1 MKIVIEKLQENI
13 DSTPTSIA
21 EQKEMLNELRYHK
34 KELTLQKREINE
46 SIRQVNAQTRQE
58 ISKLTGISKGFVG
71 DIARYS
77 RMSVRYQK
85 ETANKSNE
93 EAKSVI
99 NRQLQD
105 IDKKILWVS
114 RFKGNG
120 NVLNQSILYCSYCG
134 RRVKEGEPCRSCGSI
149 QTTLMPR

>member
-1 MKIVIEKLQENI
+1 
-13 DSTPTSIA
+13 
-21 EQKEMLNELRYHK
+21 MLSELRYHK
-34 KELTLQKREINE
+34 KELALQKRKITE
-46 SIRQVNAQTRQE
+46 SMRQVNAQARHE
-58 ISKLTGISKGFVG
+58 MSKLAGISKGFAG
-71 DIARYS
+71 DVARYG

-114 RFKGNG
+114 RFKGDG
-120 NVLNQSILYCSYCG
+120 NDLNQSILYCSYCG
-134 RRVKEGEPCRSCGSI
+134 RRVKEGVPCKSCGSI